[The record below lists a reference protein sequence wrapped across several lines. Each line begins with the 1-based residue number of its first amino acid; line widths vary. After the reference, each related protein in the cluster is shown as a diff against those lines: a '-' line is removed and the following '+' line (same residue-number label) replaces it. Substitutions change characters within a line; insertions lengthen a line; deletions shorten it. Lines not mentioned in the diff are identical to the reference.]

1 MATTKVA
8 TPKKLDITSLRSTLE
23 SLKGTDDLLITQK
36 EVDPAL
42 ELAAEATTNELVT
55 GARAKG
61 RERMTDDMLRGQI
74 IAMRW
79 MLGQV
84 TNAKTL
90 LEQLEQVDKVRQETE
105 PASEGGSPYA

>member
-1 MATTKVA
+1 MTTEE
-8 TPKKLDITSLRSTLE
+8 RLE
-23 SLKGTDDLLITQK
+23 ALQHTFMTRGWK
-36 EVDPAL
+36 EVLYPAL